1 MRYRS
6 LLKILVFVFSIA
18 FFSNCTKIKGTDIG
32 AGLLPAI
39 DNVITFDTT
48 FEVIASTL
56 PTPDS
61 LVPRLGRDINGNAG
75 QFILGHISNDPQF
88 GKTTASIF
96 MELKPTNYPFLFE
109 NVADSLF
116 LDSAVLC
123 LRWTNTF
130 GDTNALQTINVH
142 RISEK
147 LKSDSAYLTNKSV
160 QFGELIGTKTFAPS
174 VLNDSLILFRQSL
187 NNQLRIRLN
196 NSFARAFLSFDT
208 TGLSPYKSDSL
219 YRDFLKGFALVPQ
232 TSGTNA
238 NALMSFAMS
247 DTATQLRIYYR
258 YTKSGKPDT
267 TFKNFTF
274 NNGIPGAAANY
285 IVRNYTGSEA
295 PRHLGTKPRGDSL
308 IYLQAAPGTYTM
320 LKIPGLDEFKQK
332 KGNVMVHLA
341 QLSMQE
347 VSTPGRRH
355 NIFQTPEYLYAE
367 MLDSANKKYYPF
379 LSDAFVN
386 GKFESFIFGG
396 QRKYISDNSGQ
407 FLSSYNMNLTR
418 YLQGIITKNNPNFQ
432 LRLTAPYSLRYEDLF
447 ITFALNNLA
456 RGNVVLGGGN
466 HSSKKMKFRV
476 VYSKL

>member
-1 MRYRS
+1 
-6 LLKILVFVFSIA
+6 
-18 FFSNCTKIKGTDIG
+18 
-32 AGLLPAI
+32 
-39 DNVITFDTT
+39 
-48 FEVIASTL
+48 
-56 PTPDS
+56 
-61 LVPRLGRDINGNAG
+61 
-75 QFILGHISNDPQF
+75 
-88 GKTTASIF
+88 
-96 MELKPTNYPFLFE
+96 
-109 NVADSLF
+109 
-116 LDSAVLC
+116 
-123 LRWTNTF
+123 
-130 GDTNALQTINVH
+130 
-142 RISEK
+142 
-147 LKSDSAYLTNKSV
+147 
-160 QFGELIGTKTFAPS
+160 
-174 VLNDSLILFRQSL
+174 
-187 NNQLRIRLN
+187 
-196 NSFARAFLSFDT
+196 
-208 TGLSPYKSDSL
+208 
-219 YRDFLKGFALVPQ
+219 
-232 TSGTNA
+232 
-238 NALMSFAMS
+238 MSFAMS

-267 TFKNFTF
+267 TFKNFIF

-285 IVRNYTGSEA
+285 IVRNYTGSEVT
-295 PRHLGTKPRGDSL
+295 RHLGTKPRGDSL
-308 IYLQAAPGTYTM
+308 IYLQADPGTYTM

-347 VSTPGRRH
+347 VPTPGRRP

-367 MLDSANKKYYPF
+367 MLDSTNKKYYPF

-396 QRKYISDNSGQ
+396 QRKYISDNSGL